1 MNETAYNEFVRSS
14 SISDIVINLNAA
26 SGGWFGGLLL
36 LFVWFLVLSITNN
49 LGFRFSESFVSASFI
64 ATILGVLMFSFE
76 IITMTFL
83 LPPIILLVIGLAIL
97 LFK

>member
-1 MNETAYNEFVRSS
+1 MNETAYNEFVRSNN
-14 SISDIVINLNAA
+14 IADILINLNSA
-26 SGGWFGGLLL
+26 SSGWFGGLLL

-49 LGFRFSESFVSASFI
+49 LGFKFSESFVSASFI

-76 IITMTFL
+76 IISMTFL
-83 LPPIILLVIGLAIL
+83 LPPIIFLVVGLAIL